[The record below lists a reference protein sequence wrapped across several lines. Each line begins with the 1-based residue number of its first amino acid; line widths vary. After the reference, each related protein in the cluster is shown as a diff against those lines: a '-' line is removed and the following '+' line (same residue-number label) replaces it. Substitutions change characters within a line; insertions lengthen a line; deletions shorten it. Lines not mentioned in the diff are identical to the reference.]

1 MQLFLINFDQEF
13 TFGMKSKYVA
23 FPSLEPENVNLNSLF
38 QLPMLIVCSDIAV
51 DFKNCLDCNNT
62 SSLQL
67 LEFYSM
73 PGTGI

>member
-1 MQLFLINFDQEF
+1 
-13 TFGMKSKYVA
+13 MKSNYVA
-23 FPSLEPENVNLNSLF
+23 FPTLEPENVSLNSLF

-62 SSLQL
+62 NSLQL

-73 PGTGI
+73 SGTGIYYLTE